1 MRHAGDEALSVL
13 ADLLAE
19 IRRYEGLKE
28 PKRGTFYCKSSA
40 FLHFHE
46 DPAGLFADLKV
57 DGEYQRFRVNTASER
72 RALLRRI
79 AQITGNAGRGR

>member
-1 MRHAGDEALSVL
+1 MKHAGDAALSAL
-13 ADLLAE
+13 ADSLDE

-28 PKRGTFYCKSSA
+28 PKRGTFYRQSSG

-57 DGEYQRFRVNTASER
+57 DGEYRRFPVNTVPER
-72 RALLRRI
+72 RTLLRRI
-79 AQITGNAGRGR
+79 AQITRNKGRGR